1 MSEEQSSR
9 KKFLKLLGLAAG
21 ATLVSKTGLA
31 KGFDQTEIKKLTPPQ
46 QEFMNEYEKWMDDFT
61 QVVREQKEKPDD
73 LDNHSKMI
81 VLTHEAEKFQ
91 PKLDEYMQDE
101 TFAYIY
107 RVSIQRMTNEI

>member
-46 QEFMNEYEKWMDDFT
+46 QEFMNEYGKWMDDFT

-73 LDNHSKMI
+73 LDNLKQHPR
-81 VLTHEAEKFQ
+81 LNT
-91 PKLDEYMQDE
+91 
-101 TFAYIY
+101 
-107 RVSIQRMTNEI
+107 SIMTNLSEIRNVIL